1 VKLLVQFKALD
12 KLAQR
17 LVSEVTWND
26 IVLPEHEIN
35 LLRQIVNHVRNR
47 SLVHDELGLREKMN
61 EDLGISA
68 LFSGPSG
75 TGKKMAAGII
85 ANDLCLNLYRIDLS
99 AVVSKYIGE
108 TEKNLRQ
115 LFDAA
120 EDGGAILFFDEVD
133 ALFGKRS
140 EVKDGHDR
148 YANIEINYLL
158 KRVEAFRGLA
168 ILATDTKN
176 AIDQAFIRRLR
187 FIVDFSFPSIERR
200 KQIWEK
206 AFSRNASKL
215 DIDYDRL
222 AQFNITGGTIHTI
235 ALNAAFLSAK
245 RNTPVTT
252 DLILGATRTEL
263 QKLEQP
269 INEVDFRNQK

>member
-75 TGKKMAAGII
+75 TGKTMAAGII

-120 EDGGAILFFDEVD
+120 EDGGAILFFDEAD

-187 FIVDFSFPSIERR
+187 FIVDFSFPSIEQR

>member
-75 TGKKMAAGII
+75 TGKTMAAGII

-120 EDGGAILFFDEVD
+120 EDGGVILFFDEAD

-187 FIVDFSFPSIERR
+187 FIVDFSFPSIEQR